1 MEILRTV
8 NLQATS
14 LEMVPPVLNGQ
25 FPDLSI
31 PAVDFALATTM
42 HTATGCRIVSPINLR
57 LPPSLSLTAQL
68 V

>member
-1 MEILRTV
+1 
-8 NLQATS
+8 
-14 LEMVPPVLNGQ
+14 MVPPVLNGQ